1 MDAAAAFWA
10 AFDLPKQLEDL
21 ANAELDIAEA
31 KERAQKS
38 RSGLGERDL
47 ETQSDVLQARASEPA
62 QLGALLESGGR
73 RKDSVLDV
81 VAGQRDRFKR
91 RAAELE
97 AEVAALRSKRRGA
110 DVESQRAAPPA
121 PLSFPER
128 VALSAMRYRPAR
140 NFLFAYLAALH
151 VFVFFLNMH
160 HSSAHARADAGC
172 LTL

>member
-1 MDAAAAFWA
+1 M
-10 AFDLPKQLEDL
+10 
-21 ANAELDIAEA
+21 
-31 KERAQKS
+31 
-38 RSGLGERDL
+38 
-47 ETQSDVLQARASEPA
+47 LQARASEPA

-128 VALSAMRYRPAR
+128 VALSAMRYR